1 MERVERK
8 DKTRDIARDK
18 PRDPSR
24 QPPTGAPAAGSEPPA
39 GAGDRMRDLIS
50 LCKRRGF
57 LFPSSELYG
66 GLNACWDYGPLGV
79 ELKNNVKSAWWDA
92 LVRQR
97 DDVVGLDAAILMARR
112 VWQASGHESVFTD
125 PMVDCTACQGR
136 FRADHVTEELGSLE
150 VCPNC
155 GARGTLTEP
164 RQFNLMFKT
173 YMGPVEEDAALI
185 YLRPETAQ
193 GIYVNFQNVQQ
204 SMRLRP
210 PFGIA
215 QIGKAF
221 RNEIS
226 PGNFTYRTRE
236 FEQMEMQY
244 FVEPGEN
251 ERWFDYWRERR
262 WQWYVDLGLHPEHL
276 AWHEHAEDERAH
288 YARAAV
294 DIYYQFPFGAHE
306 MEGIHDRTDF
316 DLKRHQE
323 YSNKDQSYYDDATKR
338 RYIPYVVETSA
349 GADRATLAF
358 LCDAYDEDVVEG
370 DTRVVLRLSKRLAP
384 VKVAILPLSKKPELA
399 AVAREV
405 REVVRP
411 LGTTQYDETGGSIGK
426 RYRRQDEI
434 GTPYC
439 VTVDFQSLE
448 DRQVTIRE
456 RDSMRQRRVPIAEL
470 RATLAADLAS

>member
-1 MERVERK
+1 V
-8 DKTRDIARDK
+8 DKLVDTPEKQPDSRD
-18 PRDPSR
+18 
-24 QPPTGAPAAGSEPPA
+24 
-39 GAGDRMRDLIS
+39 AGDRMQDVIS

-57 LFPSSELYG
+57 LFLSSEIYG
-66 GLNACWDYGPLGV
+66 GLNACYDYGPLGV
-79 ELKNNVKSAWWDA
+79 EFKNNVKRAWWD
-92 LVRQR
+92 VMTRQR

-112 VWQASGHESVFTD
+112 VWQASGHEEVFTD
-125 PMVDCTACQGR
+125 PMVDCTKCQGR
-136 FRADHVTEELGSLE
+136 FRADHVIEELGSLD

-164 RQFNLMFKT
+164 RKFNLMFKT

-204 SMRLRP
+204 SMRKRI

-215 QIGKAF
+215 QIGKVF

-236 FEQMEMQY
+236 FEQMELQF
-244 FVEPGEN
+244 FVEPGTEDT
-251 ERWFDYWRERR
+251 WFEYWRAQRQ
-262 WQWYVDLGLHPEHL
+262 QWYLDLGMRRERMDLHVHGD
-276 AWHEHAEDERAH
+276 DERAH

-294 DIYYQFPFGAHE
+294 DIYYQFPFGWHE
-306 MEGIHDRTDF
+306 MEGIHNRTDY

-323 YSNKDQSYYDDATKR
+323 YSGKDQSYYDDQTKK

-349 GADRATLAF
+349 GADRAALAF
-358 LCDAYDEDVVEG
+358 LCDAYDEDVVQGE
-370 DTRVVLRLSKRLAP
+370 TRVVLRLHKRLAP
-384 VKVAILPLSKKPELA
+384 VKVAVMPLSKKESLVALA
-399 AVAREV
+399 HEV
-405 REVVRP
+405 HNVLRP
-411 LGTTQYDETGGSIGK
+411 LGPTQYDETGGNIGK

-439 VTVDFQSLE
+439 VTVDFDSLE

-456 RDSMRQRRVPIAEL
+456 RDSMQQRRVPIAEL
-470 RATLAADLAS
+470 YATLAADLA